1 MAPSPLPRTVA
12 PVNAINEERPVTAS
26 RIAARVQRIKPSPSS
41 AASDR
46 ANELRRQ
53 GQSIINLVVGEPDFD
68 TPANIRQAASAAIER
83 GETRYTQN
91 AGTPELRQA
100 IVAKLAREN
109 GLSYSASQVL
119 VTSGA
124 KSAIFNAFAATL
136 GAGDEVLIPAPYWV
150 SYPDM
155 VLACEG
161 EPVTLACPEH
171 EGFKLT
177 PAQLRNAITP
187 RTRWLLLNS
196 PSNPT
201 GASYSA
207 AELRALA
214 DVLLDFPHVLLMTDD
229 IYEHIRYEGLDNP
242 HILALE
248 PALADRT
255 LVVNGVSKTYA
266 MTGWRIGYA
275 AGPADLI
282 GAMATLQSQ
291 STSNAC
297 SVSQAAAVEALN
309 GDQSFVKHSVE
320 VYQQRRDR
328 CLDLLNAI
336 PGLSC
341 RKPDGAFYLYVNCG
355 GLLGKTT
362 AEGKVLNSDSEVVM
376 YLLESQ
382 GVAVVAGTA
391 YGLAPFFRM
400 SIATDIDTLD
410 QGCARIAA
418 AVAALR

>member
-1 MAPSPLPRTVA
+1 MST
-12 PVNAINEERPVTAS
+12 S
-26 RIAARVQRIKPSPSS
+26 RISARVQRIKPSPSS

-53 GQSIINLVVGEPDFD
+53 GKSIINLVVGEPDFD
-68 TPANIRQAASAAIER
+68 TPAHIRAAACTAIER
-83 GETRYTQN
+83 GETRYTAN
-91 AGTPELRQA
+91 AGTPQLRQA
-100 IVAKLAREN
+100 IVDKLQREN
-109 GLSYSASQVL
+109 GLNYATSQVL

-161 EPVTLACPEH
+161 EPVTLACPE
-171 EGFKLT
+171 ENAFKLT
-177 PAQLRNAITP
+177 PAQLRDAITP

-214 DVLLDFPHVLLMTDD
+214 DVLLDAPHVLLMTDD
-229 IYEHIRYEGLDNP
+229 IYEHIRYDGLDNP
-242 HILALE
+242 HILAIE
-248 PALADRT
+248 PTLSDRT

-275 AGPADLI
+275 AGPADVI

-309 GDQSFVKHSVE
+309 GDQQFVKDSVQ

-328 CLDLLNAI
+328 CLDLLNGI
-336 PGLSC
+336 DGLSC
-341 RKPDGAFYLYVNCG
+341 RKPDGAFYLYVNCS

-362 AEGKVLNSDSEVVM
+362 PQGKRLDSDYDVVM

-400 SIATDIDTLD
+400 SIATALDTLE
-410 QGCARIAA
+410 QGCSRIAT
-418 AVAALR
+418 AVAALN

>member
-1 MAPSPLPRTVA
+1 MST
-12 PVNAINEERPVTAS
+12 S
-26 RIAARVQRIKPSPSS
+26 RISARVQRIKPSPSS

-53 GQSIINLVVGEPDFD
+53 GKSIINLVVGEPDFD
-68 TPANIRQAASAAIER
+68 TPAHIRAAACTAIER
-83 GETRYTQN
+83 GETRYTAN
-91 AGTPELRQA
+91 AGTPQLRQA
-100 IVAKLAREN
+100 IVDKLQREN
-109 GLSYSASQVL
+109 GLNYATSQVL

-161 EPVTLACPEH
+161 EPVTLACPE
-171 EGFKLT
+171 ENAFKLT
-177 PAQLRNAITP
+177 PAQLRDAITS

-214 DVLLDFPHVLLMTDD
+214 DVLLDAPHVLLMTDD
-229 IYEHIRYEGLDNP
+229 IYEHIRYDGLDNP
-242 HILALE
+242 HILAIE
-248 PALADRT
+248 PTLSDRT

-275 AGPADLI
+275 AGPADVI

-309 GDQSFVKHSVE
+309 GDQQFVKDSVQ

-328 CLDLLNAI
+328 CLELLNGI
-336 PGLSC
+336 DGLSC
-341 RKPDGAFYLYVNCG
+341 RKPDGAFYLYVNCS

-362 AEGKVLNSDSEVVM
+362 PQGKRLDSDYDVVM

-400 SIATDIDTLD
+400 SIATALDTLE
-410 QGCARIAA
+410 QGCSRIAT
-418 AVAALR
+418 AVAALN

>member
-1 MAPSPLPRTVA
+1 M
-12 PVNAINEERPVTAS
+12 TAS

-68 TPANIRQAASAAIER
+68 TPPHIRQAASAAIER

-100 IVAKLAREN
+100 IVDKLAREN
-109 GLSYSASQVL
+109 GLSYRANQVL

-136 GAGDEVLIPAPYWV
+136 GPGDEVLIPAPYWV

-161 EPVTLACPEH
+161 EPVTLACPEAH
-171 EGFKLT
+171 GFKLT
-177 PAQLRNAITP
+177 PGQLRDAINE

-214 DVLLDFPHVLLMTDD
+214 DVLLEHPQVLLMTDD
-229 IYEHIRYEGLDNP
+229 IYEHIRYDGLDNP
-242 HILALE
+242 HILAIE
-248 PALADRT
+248 PALSERT
-255 LVVNGVSKTYA
+255 VLVNGVSKTYA

-275 AGPADLI
+275 AGPTDLI

-309 GDQSFVKHSVE
+309 GDQGFVKDSVV

-328 CLDLLNAI
+328 CLEQLNAI
-336 PGLSC
+336 DGLSC
-341 RKPDGAFYLYVNCG
+341 RKPDGAFYLYVNCS

-362 AEGKVLNSDSEVVM
+362 AQGKRLDSDYDVVM

-400 SIATDIDTLD
+400 SIATDIKTLD
-410 QGCARIAA
+410 EGCSRIAA
-418 AVAALR
+418 AVAALG

>member
-1 MAPSPLPRTVA
+1 M
-12 PVNAINEERPVTAS
+12 
-26 RIAARVQRIKPSPSS
+26 
-41 AASDR
+41 
-46 ANELRRQ
+46 
-53 GQSIINLVVGEPDFD
+53 
-68 TPANIRQAASAAIER
+68 
-83 GETRYTQN
+83 
-91 AGTPELRQA
+91 
-100 IVAKLAREN
+100 
-109 GLSYSASQVL
+109 
-119 VTSGA
+119 
-124 KSAIFNAFAATL
+124 
-136 GAGDEVLIPAPYWV
+136 
-150 SYPDM
+150 
-155 VLACEG
+155 
-161 EPVTLACPEH
+161 
-171 EGFKLT
+171 
-177 PAQLRNAITP
+177 
-187 RTRWLLLNS
+187 
-196 PSNPT
+196 
-201 GASYSA
+201 
-207 AELRALA
+207 
-214 DVLLDFPHVLLMTDD
+214 LLDFPHVLLMTDD

-242 HILALE
+242 HILAIE
-248 PALADRT
+248 PALSERS

-362 AEGKVLNSDSEVVM
+362 AEGQVLNSDSEVVM

-400 SIATDIDTLD
+400 SIATDISTLD

>member
-1 MAPSPLPRTVA
+1 M
-12 PVNAINEERPVTAS
+12 NAS

-41 AASDR
+41 AAADR

-53 GQSIINLVVGEPDFD
+53 GKSIINLVVGEPDFD
-68 TPANIRQAASAAIER
+68 TPKHIREAASAAIEN
-83 GETRYTQN
+83 GATRYTLN
-91 AGTPELRQA
+91 AGTLELRQA
-100 IVAKLAREN
+100 IAAKLAREN
-109 GLSYSASQVL
+109 SLDYPASQVV

-161 EPVTLACPEH
+161 EPVTLACPE
-171 EGFKLT
+171 ENGFKLT
-177 PAQLRNAITP
+177 AEQLRAAITE
-187 RTRWLLLNS
+187 RTRWLLINS

-207 AELRALA
+207 EELRALA
-214 DVLLDFPHVLLMTDD
+214 DVLLDFPDVLVMTDD
-229 IYEHIRYEGLDNP
+229 IYEHIRFDDAPNA
-242 HILALE
+242 HILTVE
-248 PALADRT
+248 PALRDRV
-255 LVVNGVSKTYA
+255 LVINGVSKTYA

-282 GAMATLQSQ
+282 NAMATLQSQ
-291 STSNAC
+291 STSNAS
-297 SVSQAAAVEALN
+297 SVSQAAAVAALN
-309 GDQSFVKHSVE
+309 GDQSFVKESVV
-320 VYQQRRDR
+320 VYQRRRDR
-328 CLDLLNAI
+328 CLEWINAI
-336 PGLSC
+336 DGLSC
-341 RKPDGAFYLYVNCG
+341 LKPNGAFYLYVNCG
-355 GLLGKTT
+355 ALLGKTRPD
-362 AEGKVLNSDSEVVM
+362 GKPLEIDADVVM

-400 SIATDIDTLD
+400 SIATGLETLEE
-410 QGCARIAA
+410 GCSRIAT
-418 AVAALR
+418 AVAALG

>member
-1 MAPSPLPRTVA
+1 VST
-12 PVNAINEERPVTAS
+12 S
-26 RIAARVQRIKPSPSS
+26 RISARVQRIKPSPSS

-53 GQSIINLVVGEPDFD
+53 GKSIINLVVGEPDFD
-68 TPANIRQAASAAIER
+68 TPAHIRAAACTAIER
-83 GETRYTQN
+83 GETRYTAN
-91 AGTPELRQA
+91 AGTPQLRQA
-100 IVAKLAREN
+100 IVDKLQREN
-109 GLSYSASQVL
+109 GLSYATSQVL

-161 EPVTLACPEH
+161 EPVTLACPE
-171 EGFKLT
+171 ENAFKLT
-177 PAQLRNAITP
+177 PAQLRDAITP

-214 DVLLDFPHVLLMTDD
+214 DVLLDAPHVLLMTDD
-229 IYEHIRYEGLDNP
+229 IYEHIRYDGLDNP
-242 HILALE
+242 HILAIE
-248 PALADRT
+248 PALSDRT

-275 AGPADLI
+275 AGPADVI

-309 GDQSFVKHSVE
+309 GDQLFVKNSVQ

-328 CLDLLNAI
+328 CLDLLNGI
-336 PGLSC
+336 DGLSC
-341 RKPDGAFYLYVNCG
+341 RKPDGAFYLYVNCS

-362 AEGKVLNSDSEVVM
+362 PQGQRLDSDYDVVM

-400 SIATDIDTLD
+400 SIATALDTLE
-410 QGCARIAA
+410 QGCSRIAT
-418 AVAALR
+418 AVAALN

>member
-1 MAPSPLPRTVA
+1 MST
-12 PVNAINEERPVTAS
+12 S
-26 RIAARVQRIKPSPSS
+26 RISARVQRIKPSPSS

-53 GQSIINLVVGEPDFD
+53 GKSIINLVVGEPDFD
-68 TPANIRQAASAAIER
+68 TPAHIRAAACTAIER
-83 GETRYTQN
+83 GETRYTAN
-91 AGTPELRQA
+91 AGTPQLRQA
-100 IVAKLAREN
+100 IVDKLQREN
-109 GLSYSASQVL
+109 GLSYATSQVL

-161 EPVTLACPEH
+161 EPVTLACPE
-171 EGFKLT
+171 ENAFKLT
-177 PAQLRNAITP
+177 PAQLRDAITP

-214 DVLLDFPHVLLMTDD
+214 DVLLDAPHVLLMTDD
-229 IYEHIRYEGLDNP
+229 IYEHIRYDGLDNP
-242 HILALE
+242 HILAIE
-248 PALADRT
+248 PALSDRT

-275 AGPADLI
+275 AGPADVI

-309 GDQSFVKHSVE
+309 GDQQFVKNSVQ

-328 CLDLLNAI
+328 CLDLLNGI
-336 PGLSC
+336 DGLSC
-341 RKPDGAFYLYVNCG
+341 RKPDGAFYLYVNCS

-362 AEGKVLNSDSEVVM
+362 PQGKRLDSDYDVVM

-400 SIATDIDTLD
+400 SIATDIATLD
-410 QGCARIAA
+410 QGCSRIAA
-418 AVAALR
+418 AVAALN